1 MPDAGHTPKKG
12 TLYVVGTPIGN
23 RDDITLRAL
32 AILRDVDLIAAEDTR
47 KSGNLLAHHGITNR
61 RISYHEHNEK
71 KRTPQ
76 LIDKLLGGTSI
87 ALVSTAGTP
96 SISDPGFRLITAAI
110 ENKIRVTPIPGVTAA
125 IAAMSVSGLPT
136 AAFMFVGF
144 APKKEAKRIKFLT
157 ALGAQPRTLI
167 FYESPKRIRSLM
179 AEIISR
185 MGDRQAVL
193 AREMTKLHEEFLR
206 GPLSQILSTIKARPA
221 IKGEFTLLV
230 SGCEPSKEMDIDA
243 VKIAIKT
250 ALDDDTG
257 SPSEIARTIAQ
268 KYGLAKK
275 KVYDL
280 VLELRGQKSEVK
292 GQDSEDRP
300 QKSENRKL
308 KS

>member
-1 MPDAGHTPKKG
+1 
-12 TLYVVGTPIGN
+12 
-23 RDDITLRAL
+23 
-32 AILRDVDLIAAEDTR
+32 
-47 KSGNLLAHHGITNR
+47 
-61 RISYHEHNEK
+61 
-71 KRTPQ
+71 
-76 LIDKLLGGTSI
+76 
-87 ALVSTAGTP
+87 
-96 SISDPGFRLITAAI
+96 
-110 ENKIRVTPIPGVTAA
+110 
-125 IAAMSVSGLPT
+125 
-136 AAFMFVGF
+136 
-144 APKKEAKRIKFLT
+144 
-157 ALGAQPRTLI
+157 
-167 FYESPKRIRSLM
+167 M